1 MAGHYQALLA
11 AAVDDPDTPADALP
25 MLSPAERS
33 ELVRRGRRV
42 ATYPAER
49 DLAGLFE
56 DAVAAA
62 PDRPAVTW
70 LRDTTTG
77 PEVAVL
83 SYAELDARANRVAH
97 ALRRRGVGAEE
108 LVGMLLPR
116 GPELVVAQLG
126 ALKAGAAYLPLDRSF
141 PADRLATML
150 GAAGAKLVIADRA
163 TAQAGGLGLPDRPD
177 ANQATVL
184 TSVEELAG
192 EVPADAAAG
201 PPERAVSSRQLA
213 CVMFTSG
220 STGRPKGVMAEHR
233 GIVQLVWNA
242 GIADFDRGRR
252 VGHAANP
259 AFDATLFEVWG
270 ALLHGGTV
278 CVVGAGELLSP
289 WELPVALRRLRVEVL
304 FLTTSLFNEVVSA
317 RPDDLCHLEQVL
329 FGGEAADPAVVRA
342 LLSHIHRDGYG
353 LCIANVYGP
362 TEATSLATAHP
373 VTEVPESAGRVPI
386 GHPIANTSCY
396 VLDGH
401 LEPVPVGVVGDLYL
415 AGPGLARGYLGDP
428 ASTAGSYPPD
438 PLAAD
443 GGRMYRT
450 GDRARWLPEGGLEF
464 VGRADEQIKI
474 RGFRVEPGEIRALL
488 LGEPGVAACA
498 VRLWREDEIG
508 RQALVAYAV
517 PDRPGCL
524 DPEAIRTAVAR
535 QLPRYMVPTDV
546 IIQDALPLNSHGK
559 VDHASLEPP
568 ARRGRREPRS
578 GTTPHERLLCQLW
591 AELLGVEDVDPDDDF
606 YALGGHSLL
615 AVRISARLRHEHGIA
630 LRVSQ
635 ILDAP
640 SIREL
645 ARLVPGST
653 SGG

>member
-1 MAGHYQALLA
+1 
-11 AAVDDPDTPADALP
+11 
-25 MLSPAERS
+25 
-33 ELVRRGRRV
+33 
-42 ATYPAER
+42 
-49 DLAGLFE
+49 
-56 DAVAAA
+56 
-62 PDRPAVTW
+62 
-70 LRDTTTG
+70 
-77 PEVAVL
+77 
-83 SYAELDARANRVAH
+83 
-97 ALRRRGVGAEE
+97 
-108 LVGMLLPR
+108 
-116 GPELVVAQLG
+116 
-126 ALKAGAAYLPLDRSF
+126 
-141 PADRLATML
+141 
-150 GAAGAKLVIADRA
+150 
-163 TAQAGGLGLPDRPD
+163 
-177 ANQATVL
+177 
-184 TSVEELAG
+184 
-192 EVPADAAAG
+192 
-201 PPERAVSSRQLA
+201 
-213 CVMFTSG
+213 
-220 STGRPKGVMAEHR
+220 
-233 GIVQLVWNA
+233 
-242 GIADFDRGRR
+242 
-252 VGHAANP
+252 
-259 AFDATLFEVWG
+259 
-270 ALLHGGTV
+270 
-278 CVVGAGELLSP
+278 
-289 WELPVALRRLRVEVL
+289 
-304 FLTTSLFNEVVSA
+304 
-317 RPDDLCHLEQVL
+317 
-329 FGGEAADPAVVRA
+329 
-342 LLSHIHRDGYG
+342 
-353 LCIANVYGP
+353 
-362 TEATSLATAHP
+362 
-373 VTEVPESAGRVPI
+373 
-386 GHPIANTSCY
+386 
-396 VLDGH
+396 
-401 LEPVPVGVVGDLYL
+401 
-415 AGPGLARGYLGDP
+415 
-428 ASTAGSYPPD
+428 
-438 PLAAD
+438 
-443 GGRMYRT
+443 MYRT

-559 VDHASLEPP
+559 VDHTSLEPP